1 LVATLQLYQKDSDS
15 DGEEARQKKKK
26 VQQKRHTFNRDDLEM
41 GNIFQ
46 KDENKMD
53 LINNLNSIKLLSIS
67 EQFNVYPD

>member
-1 LVATLQLYQKDSDS
+1 
-15 DGEEARQKKKK
+15 
-26 VQQKRHTFNRDDLEM
+26 M

-46 KDENKMD
+46 KDENKID

>member
-1 LVATLQLYQKDSDS
+1 
-15 DGEEARQKKKK
+15 
-26 VQQKRHTFNRDDLEM
+26 M

-67 EQFNVYPD
+67 EKFNVFPD